1 MSVLG
6 DHLLSSCVLLRL
18 RPPRTSFFLYHQQ
31 QAVTRSSSSAAGAV
45 LTMINL
51 TWTWRELTTS
61 SIRLLPTLVLAI
73 LTAFGLDVA
82 SIFASSVATG
92 SEVSLIGIGCG
103 MAVSHLS
110 DTRLTEV
117 FTDYTPYLANS
128 LGQAATYASQG
139 YEGSSSSSLGCGL
152 FLERRGRKYGCECVI
167 GGLVQNGND
176 LRTLKGKSYRRRY
189 NVNQD
194 RSYTQYSYGRGTDNN
209 CAFAASNDAFY
220 ELSTTD
226 IGPFA
231 AGNNVG

>member
-1 MSVLG
+1 MPVLG

-18 RPPRTSFFLYHQQ
+18 RPPRMGLFFLYHQQ

-73 LTAFGLDVA
+73 LTAFGLAVA

-110 DTRLTEV
+110 DTRLTKV

-139 YEGSSSSSLGCGL
+139 YEGSSSSSLGYGV
-152 FLERRGRKYGCECVI
+152 FLEPRGQKYGCECVVSV
-167 GGLVQNGND
+167 L
-176 LRTLKGKSYRRRY
+176 YPRRDSRPESA
-189 NVNQD
+189 D
-194 RSYTQYSYGRGTDNN
+194 SRR
-209 CAFAASNDAFY
+209 
-220 ELSTTD
+220 
-226 IGPFA
+226 
-231 AGNNVG
+231 